1 MKKIRVVQIGTKHDH
16 AADAILTLKELKK
29 EFELLGVVEENTLFL
44 QNAKKNPDYANVQFI
59 SFEDAIN
66 LNPDAFLI
74 ETEEKLLVPTAK
86 KVLEA
91 GFNVYMDKPGSED
104 KQSFREICELAK
116 SKNLVLFLAY
126 MYRYNPAVLYAKQA
140 VKEGLLG
147 DIISVEAQMNCS
159 YSDPE
164 KRRWLGNFNG
174 GMMFFL
180 GCHLID
186 LMVSIQGFPNE
197 VIPLNSA
204 TKIGDIDSLDYG
216 FCAYR
221 YSNGVSF
228 VKTNSTECNG
238 FNRRQLVI
246 TGSKGTIE
254 IKPLEVT
261 VGEGRL
267 IKKSCARQTLGID
280 EKWEDSSI
288 SLDFEPEGRYV
299 KMLLEF
305 NKCVSGETKNSY
317 TYEYEAKLHDLII
330 DSCRG
335 E

>member
-1 MKKIRVVQIGTKHDH
+1 MKKLRVVQFGTKHDH
-16 AADAILTLKELKK
+16 AADATLTLKELKGG
-29 EFELLGVVEENTLFL
+29 FDLLGVIEENLQFL
-44 QNAKKNPDYANVQFI
+44 LKAKENPDYSGVPFI
-59 SFEDAIN
+59 SFEEA
-66 LNPDAFLI
+66 LKLKPDAFLI

-104 KQSFREICELAK
+104 KESFREICELAK
-116 SKNLVLFLAY
+116 AKNLVLFLAY
-126 MYRYNPAVLYAKQA
+126 MYRYNPAVMYAKKM
-140 VKEGLLG
+140 VEEGKLG

-164 KRRWLGNFNG
+164 KRKWLGEFKG

-186 LMVSIQGFPNE
+186 LVVSIQGFPNE
-197 VIPLNSA
+197 VIPLNCA
-204 TKIGDIDSLDYG
+204 TGLEGVNSLDYG
-216 FCAYR
+216 FCAYKYDR
-221 YSNGVSF
+221 GISF
-228 VKTNSTECNG
+228 VKTNATECNG

-267 IKKSCARQTLGID
+267 VKKSYARQTIGID
-280 EKWEDSSI
+280 GKWEDNSVP
-288 SLDFEPEGRYV
+288 LDFEPEGRYV

-305 NKCVSGETKNSY
+305 KKCVTGEIQNPY
-317 TYEYEAKLHDLII
+317 TYEYEAKLHDLIV
-330 DSCRG
+330 DSCK
-335 E
+335 

>member
-1 MKKIRVVQIGTKHDH
+1 MKKLRVIQIGTAHDH
-16 AADAILTLKELKK
+16 AADATLTLKELNND
-29 EFELLGVVEENTLFL
+29 FELLGVVEENPLFL
-44 QNAKKNPDYANVQFI
+44 QKAKKNPDYDNLPFI
-59 SFEDAIN
+59 SYDDA
-66 LNPDAFLI
+66 LKLKPDAFLI

-86 KVLEA
+86 KVLSA

-116 SKNLVLFLAY
+116 SKKLVLFLAY
-126 MYRYNPAVLYAKQA
+126 MYRYNPAVMYAKN
-140 VKEGLLG
+140 VIEKGGLG
-147 DIISVEAQMNCS
+147 EIISVEAQMNCS
-159 YSDPE
+159 YADPE
-164 KRRWLGNFNG
+164 KRKWLGQFKG
-174 GMMFFL
+174 GMTFFL

-204 TKIGDIDSLDYG
+204 TKIGGVDSLDYG

-221 YSNGVSF
+221 YNRGISF
-228 VKTNSTECNG
+228 VKTNATECNG

-267 IKKSCARQTLGID
+267 VKKSYARQTVGID
-280 EKWEDSSI
+280 EKWEDNSL
-288 SLDFEPEGRYV
+288 SLDFEPEGRYL

-305 NKCVSGETKNSY
+305 KKCVTGEIKNPYS
-317 TYEYEAKLHDLII
+317 YEYEARLHDLII
-330 DSCRG
+330 DSCK
-335 E
+335 